1 MTNVWEQEK
10 IGNIFTITRGY
21 VLGKEKMSLQKNA
34 YFKYP
39 VFSSQT
45 KSDDLMAY
53 YNSYLFDKAI
63 TWTTDDYAGE
73 VNYRGEKFY
82 CTNVCGVL
90 LNENGFINLCNALSI
105 GRVTKKHL

>member
-1 MTNVWEQEK
+1 MIVGKNLAILPTTLTKMTNVWEQEK

-45 KSDDLMAY
+45 KSDTL
-53 YNSYLFDKAI
+53 
-63 TWTTDDYAGE
+63 
-73 VNYRGEKFY
+73 
-82 CTNVCGVL
+82 
-90 LNENGFINLCNALSI
+90 IN
-105 GRVTKKHL
+105 